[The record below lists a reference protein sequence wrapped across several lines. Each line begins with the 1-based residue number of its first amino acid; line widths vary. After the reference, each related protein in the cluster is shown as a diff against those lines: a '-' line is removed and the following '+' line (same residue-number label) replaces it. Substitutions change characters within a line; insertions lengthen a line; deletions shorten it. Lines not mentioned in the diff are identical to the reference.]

1 MSALNSTLLNICKKY
16 STIDSTIIEQRNAII
31 NTKELVN
38 HICNMITSRCADD
51 DLTRQIM
58 CSSLGGGKKM
68 LTEIIETNEE
78 LGTSNFNNVISWKWT
93 KAQLQVNEQR
103 DKIDSLICEVVKA
116 IVRETNELET
126 NELETNELETNELET
141 NVLETN
147 VLETNVLETNVLET
161 NELET
166 NVLETKPLDKTELV
180 KSQLECEV
188 DYLDAVEQKAQD
200 EYERYLA
207 AKSFMY
213 GVIGAFAVNA
223 FVVYLNIK
231 Y

>member
-1 MSALNSTLLNICKKY
+1 MSALNSTLFNICKKY
-16 STIDSTIIEQRNAII
+16 CTLDSTIIEERNAII

-78 LGTSNFNNVISWKWT
+78 LGTSNFNNVISWKWA
-93 KAQLQVNEQR
+93 KAQLKVNEQR

-116 IVRETNELET
+116 IVSETNLSET
-126 NELETNELETNELET
+126 NLSETTVSET

-161 NELET
+161 T
-166 NVLETKPLDKTELV
+166 PLDKTELV
-180 KSQLECEV
+180 KSQLECEAN
-188 DYLDAVEQKAQD
+188 YLDAVEQKAQD
-200 EYERYLA
+200 EYEKYLA
-207 AKSFMY
+207 IKSFMY
-213 GVIGAFAVNA
+213 GFIGAFAVNV

-231 Y
+231 

>member
-1 MSALNSTLLNICKKY
+1 MSALNSTLYNICKKY
-16 STIDSTIIEQRNAII
+16 CTLDSTIIEERNAII

-78 LGTSNFNNVISWKWT
+78 LGTSNFNNVISWKWV
-93 KAQLQVNEQR
+93 KAQLKVNEQR
-103 DKIDSLICEVVKA
+103 DKIDLLICELMKA
-116 IVRETNELET
+116 FVSLTSVS
-126 NELETNELETNELET
+126 ET
-141 NVLETN
+141 NVSETN
-147 VLETNVLETNVLET
+147 LSETTVSETTVSETNAQETT
-161 NELET
+161 
-166 NVLETKPLDKTELV
+166 PFDKTELV
-180 KSQLECEV
+180 RSQLECEA

-200 EYERYLA
+200 DYEKYLA
-207 AKSFMY
+207 IKSFMY
-213 GVIGAFAVNA
+213 GVIGALAVNA

-231 Y
+231 

>member
-1 MSALNSTLLNICKKY
+1 MSALNSTLYNICKKY
-16 STIDSTIIEQRNAII
+16 CSIDSTIIEERNAIT

-78 LGTSNFNNVISWKWT
+78 LGTSNFNNVISWKWA
-93 KAQLQVNEQR
+93 KAQLKVNEQR

-116 IVRETNELET
+116 IVSETNLSET
-126 NELETNELETNELET
+126 TVSETTVSET

-147 VLETNVLETNVLET
+147 VLETTS
-161 NELET
+161 
-166 NVLETKPLDKTELV
+166 LDKTELV
-180 KSQLECEV
+180 KSQLECEA
-188 DYLDAVEQKAQD
+188 DYLDVVEQKAQD
-200 EYERYLA
+200 DYEKYLA
-207 AKSFMY
+207 AVSFIY
-213 GVIGAFAVNA
+213 GVVGALIVNVCVA
-223 FVVYLNIK
+223 YLYRK
-231 Y
+231 

>member
-1 MSALNSTLLNICKKY
+1 MSALNSTLYNICKKY
-16 STIDSTIIEQRNAII
+16 CSIDSTIIEERNAIT
-31 NTKELVN
+31 NNKELVN

-93 KAQLQVNEQR
+93 KAQLKVNEQR

-116 IVRETNELET
+116 IVSETNVSETTVGETTVSETTLSET
-126 NELETNELETNELET
+126 NVSET
-141 NVLETN
+141 NVLET
-147 VLETNVLETNVLET
+147 TS
-161 NELET
+161 
-166 NVLETKPLDKTELV
+166 LDKTELV
-180 KSQLECEV
+180 KSHLECEA
-188 DYLDAVEQKAQD
+188 DYLDLVEQKAQD
-200 EYERYLA
+200 EYEKYLA
-207 AKSFMY
+207 IKSFIY
-213 GVIGAFAVNA
+213 GLVGAFAVNV
-223 FVVYLNIK
+223 FVAYLNIK

>member
-1 MSALNSTLLNICKKY
+1 MSALNSTLYNICKKY
-16 STIDSTIIEQRNAII
+16 CTIDSTIIEERNAIT

-78 LGTSNFNNVISWKWT
+78 LGTSNFNNVISWKWA
-93 KAQLQVNEQR
+93 KAQLKVNEQR

-116 IVRETNELET
+116 IVSETTLS
-126 NELETNELETNELET
+126 ET
-141 NVLETN
+141 NVLET
-147 VLETNVLETNVLET
+147 T
-161 NELET
+161 
-166 NVLETKPLDKTELV
+166 PLDKTELV
-180 KSQLECEV
+180 KSQLECEA

-200 EYERYLA
+200 EYEKYLA
-207 AKSFMY
+207 IKSFMY
-213 GVIGAFAVNA
+213 GFIGALAVNV
-223 FVVYLNIK
+223 FVAYLNIK

>member
-1 MSALNSTLLNICKKY
+1 MSALNSTLYNICKKY
-16 STIDSTIIEQRNAII
+16 CTLDSTIIEERNAII

-78 LGTSNFNNVISWKWT
+78 LGTSNFNNVISWKWA
-93 KAQLQVNEQR
+93 KAQLKVNEQR

-116 IVRETNELET
+116 IVSETNLNET
-126 NELETNELETNELET
+126 NLSETTVSETILSETILSET
-141 NVLETN
+141 NVLET
-147 VLETNVLETNVLET
+147 T
-161 NELET
+161 
-166 NVLETKPLDKTELV
+166 PLDKTELV
-180 KSQLECEV
+180 RSQLECEA

-200 EYERYLA
+200 EYEKYLA
-207 AKSFMY
+207 IKSFMY
-213 GVIGAFAVNA
+213 GFIGAFAVNV

-231 Y
+231 

>member
-16 STIDSTIIEQRNAII
+16 CTLDSTIIEERNTIT

-78 LGTSNFNNVISWKWT
+78 LGTSNFNNVISWKWV
-93 KAQLQVNEQR
+93 KAQLKVNEQR
-103 DKIDSLICEVVKA
+103 DKIDLLICELVKV
-116 IVRETNELET
+116 IVSETNLS
-126 NELETNELETNELET
+126 ET
-141 NVLETN
+141 NVLET
-147 VLETNVLETNVLET
+147 T
-161 NELET
+161 
-166 NVLETKPLDKTELV
+166 PLDNTELV
-180 KSQLECEV
+180 QSHLECEA

-200 EYERYLA
+200 AYEKYLA
-207 AKSFMY
+207 VVSFIY
-213 GVIGAFAVNA
+213 GVVGALIVNV
-223 FVVYLNIK
+223 FVAYLNIK

>member
-1 MSALNSTLLNICKKY
+1 MSALNSTLYNICKKY
-16 STIDSTIIEQRNAII
+16 CTLDSTIIEERNALT

-78 LGTSNFNNVISWKWT
+78 LGTSNFNNVVSWKWA
-93 KAQLQVNEQR
+93 KAQLKVNEQR

-116 IVRETNELET
+116 IVSETNLSET
-126 NELETNELETNELET
+126 TVSET
-141 NVLETN
+141 NVLET
-147 VLETNVLETNVLET
+147 T
-161 NELET
+161 
-166 NVLETKPLDKTELV
+166 PLDNTELV
-180 KSQLECEV
+180 KSQLECEA

-200 EYERYLA
+200 AYEKYLA
-207 AKSFMY
+207 TISFIY
-213 GVIGAFAVNA
+213 GVVGALIVNV
-223 FVVYLNIK
+223 FVAYLNIK

>member
-1 MSALNSTLLNICKKY
+1 MSALNSTLYNICKKY
-16 STIDSTIIEQRNAII
+16 STLDSTIIEERNAIT

-78 LGTSNFNNVISWKWT
+78 LGTSNFNNVISWKWA

-116 IVRETNELET
+116 IVSETNLSETTVSET
-126 NELETNELETNELET
+126 NLSETTVSETNLSETNLSET
-141 NVLETN
+141 TVSETTVLET
-147 VLETNVLETNVLET
+147 T
-161 NELET
+161 
-166 NVLETKPLDKTELV
+166 PLDNTELV
-180 KSQLECEV
+180 KSQLECEA

-200 EYERYLA
+200 DYEKYLA
-207 AKSFMY
+207 AVSFIY
-213 GVIGAFAVNA
+213 GVVGALIVNV
-223 FVVYLNIK
+223 FVAYLYRK
-231 Y
+231 

>member
-1 MSALNSTLLNICKKY
+1 MSALNSTLYNICKKY
-16 STIDSTIIEQRNAII
+16 CTLDSTIIEERNAIT

-78 LGTSNFNNVISWKWT
+78 LGTSNFNNVVSWKWA
-93 KAQLQVNEQR
+93 KAQLKVNEQR

-116 IVRETNELET
+116 IVSETTLS
-126 NELETNELETNELET
+126 ET
-141 NVLETN
+141 NVLET
-147 VLETNVLETNVLET
+147 T
-161 NELET
+161 
-166 NVLETKPLDKTELV
+166 PLDKTELE
-180 KSQLECEV
+180 KSQLECEA

-200 EYERYLA
+200 EYEKYLA
-207 AKSFMY
+207 AKSFIY
-213 GVIGAFAVNA
+213 GVIGALAVNV
-223 FVVYLNIK
+223 FVVYFNLK
-231 Y
+231 

>member
-1 MSALNSTLLNICKKY
+1 MSALNSTLYNICKKY
-16 STIDSTIIEQRNAII
+16 CTLDSTIIEERNAIT

-78 LGTSNFNNVISWKWT
+78 LGTSNFNNVISWKWA
-93 KAQLQVNEQR
+93 KAQLKVNEQR

-116 IVRETNELET
+116 IVSETNLSETTVSET
-126 NELETNELETNELET
+126 NLSETTVSETTVSETNLSETTLSET
-141 NVLETN
+141 TVLET
-147 VLETNVLETNVLET
+147 TS
-161 NELET
+161 
-166 NVLETKPLDKTELV
+166 LDKTELV
-180 KSQLECEV
+180 KSQLECEA

-200 EYERYLA
+200 AYEKYLA
-207 AKSFMY
+207 AVSFIY
-213 GVIGAFAVNA
+213 GVVGALIVNV
-223 FVVYLNIK
+223 FVAYLYRK
-231 Y
+231 

>member
-126 NELETNELETNELET
+126 NVLETNELET

-147 VLETNVLETNVLET
+147 ELET

-166 NVLETKPLDKTELV
+166 TPLDKTELM

>member
-16 STIDSTIIEQRNAII
+16 CTLDSTIIEERNAIT

-78 LGTSNFNNVISWKWT
+78 LGTSNFNNVISWKWA
-93 KAQLQVNEQR
+93 KAQLKVNEQR

-116 IVRETNELET
+116 IVSETTESET
-126 NELETNELETNELET
+126 TVSETTVSET

-147 VLETNVLETNVLET
+147 VLETNVLETT
-161 NELET
+161 
-166 NVLETKPLDKTELV
+166 PLDKTELV
-180 KSQLECEV
+180 RSQLECEA

-200 EYERYLA
+200 EYEKYLA
-207 AKSFMY
+207 IKSFMY
-213 GVIGAFAVNA
+213 GVIGAFAVNV

-231 Y
+231 H

>member
-1 MSALNSTLLNICKKY
+1 MSVLNSTLLNICKKY
-16 STIDSTIIEQRNAII
+16 STIDSTIIEERNAII

-78 LGTSNFNNVISWKWT
+78 LGTSNFNNVVSWKWV
-93 KAQLQVNEQR
+93 KAQLKVNEQR
-103 DKIDSLICEVVKA
+103 DKIDLLICELMKA
-116 IVRETNELET
+116 FISFSTVSEM
-126 NELETNELETNELET
+126 

-147 VLETNVLETNVLET
+147 VLETNVLETNVQET
-161 NELET
+161 T
-166 NVLETKPLDKTELV
+166 PFDKTELV
-180 KSQLECEV
+180 RSQLECEA
-188 DYLDAVEQKAQD
+188 DYLDAVEQKTQD
-200 EYERYLA
+200 EYEKYLA
-207 AKSFMY
+207 IKSFMY
-213 GVIGAFAVNA
+213 GVIGALLVNA

-231 Y
+231 H

>member
-16 STIDSTIIEQRNAII
+16 STLDSTIIEERNAIT

-78 LGTSNFNNVISWKWT
+78 LGTSNFNNVISWKWV
-93 KAQLQVNEQR
+93 KAQLKVNEQR
-103 DKIDSLICEVVKA
+103 DKIDLLICDMVNA
-116 IVRETNELET
+116 IVSETTLSET
-126 NELETNELETNELET
+126 TLSETTLSETTLSET
-141 NVLETN
+141 NVLEIT
-147 VLETNVLETNVLET
+147 L
-161 NELET
+161 
-166 NVLETKPLDKTELV
+166 LDKTELE
-180 KSQLECEV
+180 KSQLECEA

-200 EYERYLA
+200 EYEKYLA
-207 AKSFMY
+207 AKSFIY
-213 GVIGAFAVNA
+213 GVIGALAVNV
-223 FVVYLNIK
+223 FVVYFNLK
-231 Y
+231 

>member
-16 STIDSTIIEQRNAII
+16 STLDSTIIEERNAII

-126 NELETNELETNELET
+126 N
-141 NVLETN
+141 V
-147 VLETNVLETNVLET
+147 
-161 NELET
+161 LET
-166 NVLETKPLDKTELV
+166 NVLETKPLDKTELE

-188 DYLDAVEQKAQD
+188 EYLEAVEQKAQD
-200 EYERYLA
+200 DYERYLA

-213 GVIGAFAVNA
+213 GVIGALAVNV